1 MCVWVVTFSYIG
13 RKTGVCEEIQSC
25 RMCSVHGCLGSQ
37 VSSGP
42 GRLVRAVV
50 SGQSNGKHLHTGKTC
65 QEKAKFTSQL
75 LSFSEYRRLRGN

>member
-1 MCVWVVTFSYIG
+1 MWVVTFSYKG

-25 RMCSVHGCLGSQ
+25 RMLECAVQGCLGSQ

-50 SGQSNGKHLHTGKTC
+50 SGQSDGKHLHTGKTC
-65 QEKAKFTSQL
+65 QEKAKLTS
-75 LSFSEYRRLRGN
+75 